1 MHLWVVTTTAV
12 TTRPFVTMLS
22 RAGARGGRIA
32 VMVVAASL
40 SCLAA
45 AVLVGGRVGWHAVLL
60 DPFDGAPRDPIV
72 TPLLMGYDAEQ
83 RAAREL
89 ARIAGPLQGAFSP
102 TSQAQ
107 IYQSLRGLT
116 TPGPGGGR
124 LLVAPGGSE
133 YELEALPLSRRQRL
147 ADEFVPVGDDKY
159 DDELTRQA
167 LESYRQDQSAAS
179 DGALR
184 AQALEGLGAGRQ
196 PFATSYGGR
205 DVDDDDI
212 TRKALESYRQELAVP
227 LPAEV
232 EEPVALDAHA
242 LPVEGSAPAARAAR
256 KRVSRDKVRRLF
268 ERLQN
273 PRDRAAAEV
282 LVREDE
288 LARSLNAAVQ
298 KERPL
303 QTLEG
308 QMDKEL
314 RLTGIKM
321 RDAQQVS
328 RSLLQA
334 TRIKLRACRR
344 RKCRVTSE
352 GKGGCRAR
360 EGRCLE
366 GWCLERWAAGAR
378 GSRLRVRGCVLQDAP
393 APELYV
399 KSCERR

>member
-1 MHLWVVTTTAV
+1 MTGARDQP
-12 TTRPFVTMLS
+12 RPFGITMFN
-22 RAGARGGRIA
+22 RALA
-32 VMVVAASL
+32 VLVATL

-45 AVLVGGRVGWHAVLL
+45 AVLVGGRAGWPAVLL
-60 DPFDGAPRDPIV
+60 EPFDGAPRDPIV
-72 TPLLMGYDAEQ
+72 TPLFMGYDAEQ
-83 RAAREL
+83 GAAREL

-107 IYQSLRGLT
+107 MYQSLRGLT
-116 TPGPGGGR
+116 TLGPGGGR
-124 LLVAPGGSE
+124 VLVAPGGRE
-133 YELEALPLSRRQRL
+133 YELEALPLSRRQGL
-147 ADEFVPVGDDKY
+147 ADGFVPVGDDKY
-159 DDELTRQA
+159 DDALTRQA
-167 LESYRQDQSAAS
+167 LESYRQDQAAAS

-184 AQALEGLGAGRQ
+184 AQALGGLLAGSQ
-196 PFATSYGGR
+196 PFATSFGGG

-212 TRKALESYRQELAVP
+212 TRKALESYRQELAAP

-242 LPVEGSAPAARAAR
+242 LPVEGRAPAAGAAR

-288 LARSLNAAVQ
+288 LARSLDAAVQ
-298 KERPL
+298 HERPL

-308 QMDKEL
+308 QMAKEL

-328 RSLLQA
+328 RSLLTGNA
-334 TRIKLRACRR
+334 
-344 RKCRVTSE
+344 
-352 GKGGCRAR
+352 
-360 EGRCLE
+360 
-366 GWCLERWAAGAR
+366 
-378 GSRLRVRGCVLQDAP
+378 
-393 APELYV
+393 Y
-399 KSCERR
+399 